1 MKNKI
6 ALVTGAA
13 KGIGACIV
21 EKMCQNGY
29 DVIIHYNNSQL
40 LAEELKDRM
49 NKSYNSSVYLVKAD
63 LNNEDDI
70 TRMIYFIKSITNKLD
85 VLVNNAAL
93 SLDCDID
100 EKTKKD
106 FMNILSVNLVA
117 PFLLVKELSNLLKDG
132 IVVNMASTDG
142 IDTYSVYN
150 VDYSTSKAGLILLTK
165 ILSERYLDIY
175 FVAIAPNWVKTE
187 SVMAMEPGYLEN
199 ELNRVKQKR
208 ILLPFEVA
216 NKVMNIINKKNL
228 ESGSL
233 IRIDGEDNE

>member
-29 DVIIHYNNSQL
+29 DVIIHYNRSQL
-40 LAEELKDRM
+40 LAQDLKDRM
-49 NKSYNSSVYLVKAD
+49 NNNYNSNIYLVKAD

-70 TRMIYFIKSITNKLD
+70 ASMIDFIKSITDKLD

-100 EKTKKD
+100 EKTKEE
-106 FMNILSVNLVA
+106 FMNVLSINLVA
-117 PFLLVKELSNLLKDG
+117 PFLLVKELSSLLRDG

-142 IDTYSVYN
+142 IDTYSIYN
-150 VDYSTSKAGLILLTK
+150 IDYSTSKAGLILLTK
-165 ILSERYLDIY
+165 ILSNRYLDIY

-187 SVMAMEPGYLEN
+187 SVMAMEPSYLES
-199 ELNRVKQKR
+199 ELKRVKQKR

-216 NKVMNIINKKNL
+216 DKIMHIINKKDL

-233 IRIDGEDNE
+233 IRIDGEDDE